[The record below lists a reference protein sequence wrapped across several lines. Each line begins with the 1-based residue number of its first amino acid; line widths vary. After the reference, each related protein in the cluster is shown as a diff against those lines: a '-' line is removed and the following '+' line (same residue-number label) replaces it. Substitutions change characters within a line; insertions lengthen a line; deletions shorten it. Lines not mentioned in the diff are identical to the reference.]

1 MDLFRYM
8 KKYKEWLEYIIS
20 NKNIED
26 KTEAINEVLSIS
38 PGTEQFLQEFCTK
51 YKVNLNR

>member
-1 MDLFRYM
+1 M